1 VLGARIMYL
10 LIVNFMVILTSI
22 FLGAQDVNRL
32 PEYIKA
38 FDVCINPQL
47 LNETTKRNYPRKIDE
62 YLAMGK
68 PVVATKTIAMGYFKD
83 WVYLAETKEVI

>member
-1 VLGARIMYL
+1 LGPEDNVFTHCKLHGYTNIH
-10 LIVNFMVILTSI
+10 

-38 FDVCINPQL
+38 LMYINPQL
-47 LNETTKRNYPRKIDE
+47 LNETTKGNYPRKIDE

-68 PVVATKTIAMGYFKD
+68 PVVATRQLPWDILKIGFIWQRLK
-83 WVYLAETKEVI
+83 KII

>member
-1 VLGARIMYL
+1 MYL
-10 LIVNFMVILTSI
+10 LIVNFMVILISI

-38 FDVCINPQL
+38 DVCINPQL
-47 LNETTKRNYPRKIDE
+47 LNETTKGNYPRKIDE

-68 PVVATKTIAMGYFKD
+68 PVVATKTIAMDILKIGFIWQRQK
-83 WVYLAETKEVI
+83 KII